1 MEETVVRVATR
12 KMVQNNPSRAFG
24 SRERRVGDQGGV
36 RLAVGALIQLMGCNQ
51 RGLIVATGE
60 AVKPIRPFPF
70 DEIPQAIPL
79 IAKSSFEL
87 PGIHCVIHGVP
98 PLHK

>member
-1 MEETVVRVATR
+1 M
-12 KMVQNNPSRAFG
+12 P
-24 SRERRVGDQGGV
+24 
-36 RLAVGALIQLMGCNQ
+36 AVGALIQLTGCNQ
-51 RGLIVATGE
+51 IGVIVA
-60 AVKPIRPFPF
+60 AARADKPIKLFPF

-98 PLHK
+98 PLYK